1 MIPAAVIDRLFKR
14 LAATYGAV
22 WDRAMGNAPLDD
34 VREVWAHELAG
45 FGSKLQDIAWALDNL
60 PEKCPNVLEFRT
72 LCRRAPAPTFLPLEA
87 PKPDSTRVKAVVE
100 RAKAAFDTQ
109 QQRDPK
115 QWARDLM
122 ARHEAGKPVPVISL
136 RFAREALGR
145 EANEQF

>member
-115 QWARDLM
+115 QWARDIL
-122 ARHEAGKPVPVISL
+122 AEAQRGRKVSAIRL